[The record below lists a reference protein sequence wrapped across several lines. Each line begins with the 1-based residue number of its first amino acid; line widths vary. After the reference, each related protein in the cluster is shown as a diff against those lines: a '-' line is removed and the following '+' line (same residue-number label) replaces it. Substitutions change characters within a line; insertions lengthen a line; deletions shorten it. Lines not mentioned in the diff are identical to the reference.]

1 MIRQKMIRQEMTP
14 QKMIGQEMID
24 QSAPRGMQRRNFLKV
39 SIAASGGLLIG
50 FHFPGVAQLASA
62 QQSSANSFMPNAFVR
77 IGTDERITVI
87 VNHSE
92 MGQGVYT
99 SLPMLLAEELDADW
113 TKVGYEPAPVDPKY
127 NHPAFGMQ
135 MTGGSSSVWS
145 GLEQFRQAGAAARA
159 MLVAAAAQR
168 WNVNAASCR
177 TESGAVFNGT
187 RKLTY
192 GQLAA
197 AAAKLPPPQHVQ
209 LKDPKTFKLI
219 GKPIKRLDTPE
230 KINGAAVF
238 GIDVK
243 LPGMLTAVIARPP
256 IFGAKMKSFDDSRAR
271 SMPGVRK
278 IVAVPAGVAVIADTF
293 WQAKVARD
301 ALRVDWDE
309 GSMAT
314 FNTSTMMQD
323 FRERSKTTGTSVR
336 KDGDAEGAL
345 AGAAKKIDA
354 VYEVPYLSHLMM
366 EPLNCVV
373 DLRADSCEVW
383 TGSQFQTVDRANAAK
398 IAGLPN
404 EKVQLHTTFLG
415 GGFGRRANP
424 QSDFVVEA
432 VYVAKAA
439 GAPVKVI
446 WTREDDMQGGWYRP
460 AFLHAVEGGIDA
472 SGNPVSWR
480 SRLVG
485 QSIMAGT
492 PFAAGMLKGKAY
504 DPSSVEG
511 VDDLPYAIP
520 NITVESHQA
529 EINVPVQWLRSVG
542 HSHTAFA
549 VECFVDELAALA
561 QKDPYH
567 FRRQL
572 LQKQPRH
579 LGVLDLA
586 AQKAGWDKP
595 LPKGMGRGIAVHFA
609 FGSYS
614 AHVAEVSVTE
624 GKVRVHRMVC
634 AIDCG
639 QYVNPGI
646 IAAQTDSGAIFGAS
660 AALFQELTF
669 ANGRLQQT
677 NFHTFPVLRMNECP
691 AIETYIV
698 ENNEKAGGI
707 GEPGVPCAAPAIA
720 NAVFAVT
727 GKRIRRLPIRMTEAV

>member
-1 MIRQKMIRQEMTP
+1 MSSQNAAFMPSTKANQKAANAME
-14 QKMIGQEMID
+14 
-24 QSAPRGMQRRNFLKV
+24 RRDFLKISV
-39 SIAASGGLLIG
+39 AASGGLLIG
-50 FHFPGVAQLASA
+50 FQFPGVSKLASA
-62 QQSSANSFMPNAFVR
+62 ETSSSSTFMPNAFVR
-77 IGTDERITVI
+77 IGTDERVTVI

-113 TKVGYEPAPVDPKY
+113 KRVGFEPAPVDPKY

-159 MLVAAAAQR
+159 MLIAAAAEQ
-168 WNVNAASCR
+168 WKVDAETCR
-177 TESGAVFNGT
+177 TESGAVWNGAN

-192 GQLAA
+192 GKLAS
-197 AAAKLPPPQHVQ
+197 AAAKLTPPEHVP

-219 GKPIKRLDTPE
+219 GKPIKRLDTPM
-230 KINGAAVF
+230 KLNGKAEF

-243 LPGMLTAVIARPP
+243 LPGMQTAVIARPP

-278 IVAVPAGVAVIADTF
+278 IVAVPSGVAVIADTF

-301 ALRVDWDE
+301 ALREEWDE
-309 GSMAT
+309 GSMRN
-314 FNTSTMMQD
+314 FNTHEMMHQ
-323 FRERSKTTGTSVR
+323 FRERAKTTGTSVR
-336 KDGDAEGAL
+336 KDGDAEAAL
-345 AGAAKKIDA
+345 GNAAKKIEA
-354 VYEVPYLSHLMM
+354 VYEVPFLSHLMM

-373 DLRADSCEVW
+373 DLRADSCVVW

-398 IAGLPN
+398 IAGLPP

-424 QSDFVVEA
+424 QSDFVSEGVH
-432 VYVAKAA
+432 VAKAA

-446 WTREDDMQGGWYRP
+446 WTREDDMAGGWYRP
-460 AFLHAVEGGIDA
+460 AFLHAIAGGVDA
-472 SGNPVSWR
+472 SGNVVSWR

-492 PFAAGMLKGKAY
+492 PFAAAMMKGKTY
-504 DPSSVEG
+504 DPASVEG

-520 NITVESHQA
+520 NIAVESHQA
-529 EINVPVQWLRSVG
+529 EIDVPVQWWRSVG

-561 QKDPYH
+561 GKDPYQ
-567 FRRQL
+567 FRRAL

-614 AHVAEVSVTE
+614 AHVVEVSVTDDR
-624 GKVRVHRMVC
+624 VRVHRMVC

-646 IAAQTDSGAIFGAS
+646 IAAQTEGGAIFGAS
-660 AALFQELTF
+660 AALYQELTF
-669 ANGRLQQT
+669 DGGRLQQT
-677 NFHTFPVLRMNECP
+677 NFHTFPVIRMNECP
-691 AIETYIV
+691 EIETHIV
-698 ENNEKAGGI
+698 DNQEKSGGI

-720 NAVFAVT
+720 NAIYAVT

>member
-1 MIRQKMIRQEMTP
+1 MNRHNASSGIE
-14 QKMIGQEMID
+14 
-24 QSAPRGMQRRNFLKV
+24 RRDFMKV

-50 FHFPGVAQLASA
+50 FHFPGVSKLAA
-62 QQSSANSFMPNAFVR
+62 AGPSSADTFMPNAFVR
-77 IGTDERITVI
+77 IGTDDRVTVI

-113 TKVGYEPAPVDPKY
+113 SKVGYEPAPVDAKY

-159 MLVAAAAQR
+159 MLIAAAAQQ
-168 WNVNAASCR
+168 WNVDASTCR
-177 TESGAVFNGT
+177 TESGAVVNGS

-192 GQLAA
+192 GHLAA
-197 AAAKLPPPQHVQ
+197 AAAKLPPPAKVE

-230 KINGAAVF
+230 KLNGKAEF

-243 LPGMLTAVIARPP
+243 LPGMLTAVVARPP
-256 IFGAKMKSFDDSRAR
+256 IFGAKMKSFDDARAR

-278 IVAVPAGVAVIADTF
+278 VVAIPAGVAVIADTF
-293 WQAKVARD
+293 WQAKVARE
-301 ALRVDWDE
+301 ALRVEWDE
-309 GSMAT
+309 GSMHD
-314 FNTSTMMQD
+314 FNTNAMMQD
-323 FRERSKTTGTSVR
+323 FREMAKSPGVSVR

-345 AGAAKKIDA
+345 ANAAKKIEA

-373 DLRADSCEVW
+373 DLRADSCELW
-383 TGSQFQTVDRANAAK
+383 AGTQFQTMDRAGAAK
-398 IAGLPN
+398 TAGLPP
-404 EKVQLHTTFLG
+404 EKVQIHTTFLG

-432 VYVAKAA
+432 VQVAKAA

-446 WTREDDMQGGWYRP
+446 WTREDDMAGGWYRP
-460 AFLHAVEGGIDA
+460 AFLHAIAGGVDA
-472 SGNPVSWR
+472 SGNAVSWR

-492 PFAAGMLKGKAY
+492 PFAAMMMKGKDY
-504 DPSSVEG
+504 DPASVEG

-520 NITVESHQA
+520 NIAVESHQPQ
-529 EINVPVQWLRSVG
+529 INVPVQWWRSVG

-561 QKDPYH
+561 QKDPYQ
-567 FRRQL
+567 FRRAL

-595 LPKGMGRGIAVHFA
+595 LPKGVGRGIAVHFA

-614 AHVAEVSVTE
+614 AHVAEVSVKDD
-624 GKVRVHRMVC
+624 KVRVHRMVC

-639 QYVNPGI
+639 QYVNPNI
-646 IAAQTDSGAIFGAS
+646 IAAQTEGGAIFGAS
-660 AALFQELTF
+660 AALYQELTF
-669 ANGRLQQT
+669 DQGRLQQT
-677 NFHTFPVLRMNECP
+677 NFNTFPVMRMNECP
-691 AIETYIV
+691 EIETHIV
-698 ENNEKAGGI
+698 ESKEKSGGI

-720 NAVFAVT
+720 NAIYAVT
-727 GKRIRRLPIRMTEAV
+727 GKRIRRLPIRMTEAE

>member
-1 MIRQKMIRQEMTP
+1 MIRRTMIRRTVTRPTMNTSQIIADT
-14 QKMIGQEMID
+14 G
-24 QSAPRGMQRRNFLKV
+24 RRNFLKASV
-39 SIAASGGLLIG
+39 AASGGLLIG
-50 FHFPGVAQLASA
+50 FRFPGVSA
-62 QQSSANSFMPNAFVR
+62 MAAESSGSTFMPNAFVR
-77 IGTDERITVI
+77 IGSDERVTVI

-113 TKVGYEPAPVDPKY
+113 TKVGFEPAPVDPKY

-159 MLVAAAAQR
+159 MLIAAAAQQ
-168 WNVNAASCR
+168 WNVDASTCR
-177 TESGAVFNGT
+177 TESGAVLNGSN

-192 GQLAA
+192 GHLAA
-197 AAAKLPPPQHVQ
+197 AAAKLPPPEHVQ

-219 GKPIKRLDTPE
+219 GKPVKRLDTPE
-230 KINGAAVF
+230 KLNGKAEF

-256 IFGAKMKSFDDSRAR
+256 IFGAKMKSFDDAKAR

-278 IVAVPAGVAVIADTF
+278 IVAIPAGVAVIADTF
-293 WQAKVARD
+293 WQAKVSRD
-301 ALRVDWDE
+301 ALRVEWDE
-309 GSMAT
+309 GSMQN
-314 FNTSTMMQD
+314 FDTSKMMQG
-323 FRERSKTTGTSVR
+323 FRERAKTPGTSVR

-345 AGAAKKIDA
+345 ESAAKKIEA

-366 EPLNCVV
+366 EPLNCAV

-383 TGSQFQTVDRANAAK
+383 TGSQFQTIDRANAAK
-398 IAGLPN
+398 IAGLPP

-432 VYVAKAA
+432 VHVAKAA
-439 GAPVKVI
+439 GTPVKVI
-446 WTREDDMQGGWYRP
+446 WTREDDMAGGWYRP
-460 AFLHAVEGGIDA
+460 AFLHAIEGGVDA
-472 SGNPVSWR
+472 SGNAVSWR

-492 PFAAGMLKGKAY
+492 LFAAMMMKGKEY
-504 DPSSVEG
+504 DPASVEG

-520 NITVESHQA
+520 NVTVESHQA
-529 EINVPVQWLRSVG
+529 EVNVPVQWLRSVG

-549 VECFVDELAALA
+549 VECFVDELAPLA
-561 QKDPYH
+561 QKDPYQ
-567 FRRQL
+567 FRRAL

-614 AHVAEVSVTE
+614 AHVAEVSVTD
-624 GKVRVHRMVC
+624 GQVRVHRMVC

-639 QYVNPGI
+639 EYVNPGI
-646 IAAQTDSGAIFGAS
+646 IAAQTEGGAIFGAS
-660 AALFQELTF
+660 AALFQEMTF
-669 ANGRLQQT
+669 ENGRLQQT
-677 NFHTFPVLRMNECP
+677 NFNTFPVIRMNECP
-691 AIETYIV
+691 KIETHIL
-698 ENNEKAGGI
+698 NNQEKSGGI

-720 NAVFAVT
+720 NAIFAAT

>member
-1 MIRQKMIRQEMTP
+1 MIRRKVNH
-14 QKMIGQEMID
+14 GQSD
-24 QSAPRGMQRRNFLKV
+24 AGMERRDFLKASV
-39 SIAASGGLLIG
+39 MASGGLLIG
-50 FHFPGVAQLASA
+50 FRFPGITALASA
-62 QQSSANSFMPNAFVR
+62 QQSSATAFMPNAFVR
-77 IGTDERITVI
+77 IGTDERVTVI

-113 TKVGYEPAPVDPKY
+113 SKVGFEPAPVDPKY

-135 MTGGSSSVWS
+135 ITGGSSSVWS

-159 MLVAAAAQR
+159 MLVAAAAQQ
-168 WNVNAASCR
+168 WNVDPTSCR
-177 TESGAVFNGT
+177 TESGAVLNGSN

-192 GQLAA
+192 GRLAE
-197 AAAKLPPPQHVQ
+197 AAAKLTPPALLQ
-209 LKDPKTFKLI
+209 LKDPKTYKLI

-230 KINGAAVF
+230 KLNGKAVF

-256 IFGAKMKSFDDSRAR
+256 IFGAKLKSFDDSRAR

-278 IVAVPAGVAVIADTF
+278 IIAIPAGVAVIAETF

-301 ALRVDWDE
+301 SLGVEWDE
-309 GSMAT
+309 GSMHN
-314 FNTSTMMQD
+314 FDTSKMMQD
-323 FRERSKTTGTSVR
+323 FRERSKSPGTSVR
-336 KDGDAEGAL
+336 KDGDATGAL
-345 AGAAKKIDA
+345 EKAAKKIEA

-366 EPLNCVV
+366 EPLNCAV
-373 DLRADSCEVW
+373 DLRTDSCEVW

-398 IAGLPN
+398 VAGLPN

-446 WTREDDMQGGWYRP
+446 WTREDDMRGGWYRP
-460 AFLHAVEGGIDA
+460 AFLHAIEGGIDA

-485 QSIMAGT
+485 QSIMEGT
-492 PFAAGMLKGKAY
+492 PFAAMMLKGKDY
-504 DPSSVEG
+504 DPASVEG

-520 NITVESHQA
+520 NVTVESHQA

-549 VECFVDELAALA
+549 VECFVDELAGLT
-561 QKDPYH
+561 QKDPYQ
-567 FRRQL
+567 FRRGL

-595 LPKGMGRGIAVHFA
+595 LPKGLGRGIAVHFA

-614 AHVAEVSVTE
+614 AHVAEVSVAE

-639 QYVNPGI
+639 EYVNPGI
-646 IAAQTDSGAIFGAS
+646 IAAQTESGVIFGAS

-669 ANGRLQQT
+669 VNGRLQQT
-677 NFHTFPVLRMNECP
+677 NFNTFPVMRMNECP
-691 AIETYIV
+691 EIETYIV

-720 NAVFAVT
+720 NAIYAAT

>member
-1 MIRQKMIRQEMTP
+1 MIGRKVIGRKMISRRL
-14 QKMIGQEMID
+14 
-24 QSAPRGMQRRNFLKV
+24 SAMASEGMQRRDFLKISV
-39 SIAASGGLLIG
+39 AASGGLLIG
-50 FHFPGVAQLASA
+50 FQFPGINKLASA
-62 QQSSANSFMPNAFVR
+62 RQSAANTFMPNAFVR
-77 IGTDERITVI
+77 IGSDERVTVI

-113 TKVGYEPAPVDPKY
+113 SKVGFESAPVDPKY

-135 MTGGSSSVWS
+135 ITGGSSSVWS
-145 GLEQFRQAGAAARA
+145 GLEQFRQAGAMARA
-159 MLVAAAAQR
+159 MLIAAAAQQ
-168 WNVNAASCR
+168 WNVDPTLCR
-177 TESGAVFNGT
+177 TESGAVLNGSN

-192 GQLAA
+192 GKLAG
-197 AAAKLPPPQHVQ
+197 AAAKLTPPAHVQ

-219 GKPIKRLDTPE
+219 GKPIKRLDTPD
-230 KINGAAVF
+230 KLNGKAVF

-243 LPGMLTAVIARPP
+243 LPGMFTAVIARPP
-256 IFGAKMKSFDDSRAR
+256 VFGAKMKNFDDSRAR

-278 IVAVPAGVAVIADTF
+278 IVAIPAGVAVIADTF
-293 WQAKVARD
+293 WQAKIARD

-309 GSMAT
+309 GSMHDFDTAR
-314 FNTSTMMQD
+314 MMAD
-323 FRERSKTTGTSVR
+323 FRERAKSPGASVR
-336 KDGDAEGAL
+336 KDGDPDAAL
-345 AGAAKKIDA
+345 ASAVKKTAA

-373 DLRADSCEVW
+373 DLRADSCDVW
-383 TGSQFQTVDRANAAK
+383 TGSQFQTIDRANAAK

-424 QSDFVVEA
+424 KSDFVVEA
-432 VYVAKAA
+432 VHVAKAA
-439 GAPVKVI
+439 GGPVKVI
-446 WTREDDMQGGWYRP
+446 WTREDDMAGGWYRP
-460 AFLHAVEGGIDA
+460 AFLHAIEGGVDA
-472 SGNPVSWR
+472 SGNAVSWR

-485 QSIMAGT
+485 QSIMTGT
-492 PFAAGMLKGKAY
+492 PFAAMMMKGKAY
-504 DPSSVEG
+504 DPASVEG

-520 NITVESHQA
+520 NIAVESHQA

-561 QKDPYH
+561 QKDPYQ
-567 FRRQL
+567 FRRAL

-586 AQKAGWDKP
+586 AQKAEWDKP

-646 IAAQTDSGAIFGAS
+646 IAAQTEGGAIFGAS

-669 ANGRLQQT
+669 EKGRLQQT
-677 NFHTFPVLRMNECP
+677 NFHAFPVVRMNECP
-691 AIETYIV
+691 QIETHIV
-698 ENNEKAGGI
+698 ESNEKSGGI

-720 NAVFAVT
+720 NAIFAAT
-727 GKRIRRLPIRMTEAV
+727 GKRIRRLPIRMTEAL

>member
-1 MIRQKMIRQEMTP
+1 MIRRRAAEGITGK
-14 QKMIGQEMID
+14 
-24 QSAPRGMQRRNFLKV
+24 GMQRRDFLRASV
-39 SIAASGGLLIG
+39 AASGGLLIG
-50 FHFPGVAQLASA
+50 FHFPRLSQLASA
-62 QQSSANSFMPNAFVR
+62 QSSANVFMPNAFVR
-77 IGTDERITVI
+77 IGTDERVTVI

-99 SLPMLLAEELDADW
+99 SLPMLLADELDADW
-113 TKVGYEPAPVDPKY
+113 TKVGFEPAPVDPKY

-135 MTGGSSSVWS
+135 ITGGSSSVWS

-159 MLVAAAAQR
+159 MLVAAAAQQ
-168 WNVNAASCR
+168 WNVDASTCR
-177 TESGAVFNGT
+177 TESGAVFSGSN

-192 GQLAA
+192 GQLVG
-197 AAAKLPPPQHVQ
+197 AAAKLTPPEHVQ

-230 KINGAAVF
+230 KLNGKAVF

-243 LPGMLTAVIARPP
+243 LPGMLTAVVARPP
-256 IFGAKMKSFDDSRAR
+256 TFGARMKSFDDSRAGA
-271 SMPGVRK
+271 MPGVRK
-278 IVAVPAGVAVIADTF
+278 IVAIPAGVTVIADTF
-293 WQAKVARD
+293 WQAKMARE
-301 ALRVDWDE
+301 ALRIEWDE
-309 GSMAT
+309 GSMQT
-314 FNTSTMMQD
+314 FSTTQMMRD
-323 FRERSKTTGTSVR
+323 FRERAKSPGTSVR
-336 KDGDAEGAL
+336 KDGDPAAAL
-345 AGAAKKIDA
+345 ANAAKKVEA

-398 IAGLPN
+398 VAGLPN
-404 EKVQLHTTFLG
+404 EKVQIHTTFLG

-432 VYVAKAA
+432 VQVAKAA
-439 GAPVKVI
+439 GATVKVI
-446 WTREDDMQGGWYRP
+446 WTREDDMAGGWYRP
-460 AFLHAVEGGIDA
+460 AFLHAIEGGIDA
-472 SGNPVSWR
+472 SGNAVSWR

-492 PFAAGMLKGKAY
+492 PFAAVMLKGKDY
-504 DPSSVEG
+504 DPASVEG

-520 NITVESHQA
+520 NVAVESHQA

-549 VECFVDELAALA
+549 VECFVDELAALGG
-561 QKDPYH
+561 KDPYQ
-567 FRRQL
+567 FRRAML
-572 LQKQPRH
+572 EKQPRH

-614 AHVAEVSVTE
+614 AHVAEVSVTD
-624 GKVRVHRMVC
+624 GRVRIHRMVC

-639 QYVNPGI
+639 RYVNPGI
-646 IAAQTDSGAIFGAS
+646 IAAQTEGGAIFGAS

-669 ANGRLQQT
+669 ENGRLQQT
-677 NFHTFPVLRMNECP
+677 NFHTFPAMRMNECP
-691 AIETYIV
+691 EIETHIV
-698 ENNEKAGGI
+698 ESNEKSGGI

-720 NAVFAVT
+720 NAIFAVT

>member
-1 MIRQKMIRQEMTP
+1 
-14 QKMIGQEMID
+14 
-24 QSAPRGMQRRNFLKV
+24 
-39 SIAASGGLLIG
+39 
-50 FHFPGVAQLASA
+50 
-62 QQSSANSFMPNAFVR
+62 
-77 IGTDERITVI
+77 
-87 VNHSE
+87 

-99 SLPMLLAEELDADW
+99 SLPMLLADELDADW
-113 TKVGYEPAPVDPKY
+113 NKVGFETAPVDAKY

-159 MLVAAAAQR
+159 MLVAAAAQQ
-168 WNVNAASCR
+168 WKIDASACR
-177 TESGAVFNGT
+177 TESGAVYTGSK
-187 RKLTY
+187 KLTY

-197 AAAKLPPPQHVQ
+197 AAAKLTPPANVQ
-209 LKDPKTFKLI
+209 LKDPKEFKLI

-230 KINGAAVF
+230 KLNGGAVF

-256 IFGAKMKSFDDSRAR
+256 IFGAKMRSFDDSRAR

-278 IVAVPAGVAVIADTF
+278 VVAVPAGVAVIADTF
-293 WQAKVARD
+293 WQAKMARD
-301 ALRVDWDE
+301 AVRVEWDE
-309 GSMAT
+309 GGMRNFS
-314 FNTSTMMQD
+314 TSEMMKE
-323 FRERSKTTGTSVR
+323 FRERAKSPGTSVR
-336 KDGDAEGAL
+336 KDGDAAGAL
-345 AGAAKKIDA
+345 SGAAKKIEA

-373 DLRADSCEVW
+373 DLRSDSCDVW
-383 TGSQFQTVDRANAAK
+383 TGSQFQTIDRASAAK
-398 IAGLPN
+398 AAGLPN

-432 VYVAKAA
+432 VHVAKAA
-439 GAPVKVI
+439 GRPVKVV
-446 WTREDDMQGGWYRP
+446 WTREDDMNGGWYRP
-460 AFLHAVEGGIDA
+460 AFLHAIEGGIDA
-472 SGNPVSWR
+472 SGNAVSWR

-492 PFAAGMLKGKAY
+492 LFAAMMMKGKDY
-504 DPSSVEG
+504 DPASVEG
-511 VDDLPYAIP
+511 VDDLPYSIP
-520 NITVESHQA
+520 NIAVESHHA
-529 EINVPVQWLRSVG
+529 EVNVPVQWLRSVG

-549 VECFVDELAALA
+549 VECFTDELAALA
-561 QKDPYH
+561 KKDPYQ
-567 FRRQL
+567 FRREL

-595 LPKGMGRGIAVHFA
+595 VAKGMGRGIAVHFA
-609 FGSYS
+609 FGSYC
-614 AHVAEVSVTE
+614 AHVAEVSVTD
-624 GKVRVHRMVC
+624 GRVRVHRMVC

-646 IAAQTDSGAIFGAS
+646 IKAQTEGGAIFGAS

-669 ANGRLQQT
+669 ENGRLQQT
-677 NFHTFPVLRMNECP
+677 NFHNFPVMRMNECP
-691 AIETYIV
+691 EIETYIV
-698 ENNEKAGGI
+698 ESKEKAGGI

-720 NAVFAVT
+720 NAIFAAT

>member
-1 MIRQKMIRQEMTP
+1 MT
-14 QKMIGQEMID
+14 GRR
-24 QSAPRGMQRRNFLKV
+24 ATAGMERRDFLKISV
-39 SIAASGGLLIG
+39 AASGGLLIG
-50 FHFPGVAQLASA
+50 FRFPGVSKLASA
-62 QQSSANSFMPNAFVR
+62 QTSLGKTFMPNAFVR
-77 IGTDERITVI
+77 IGTDERVTVI

-113 TKVGYEPAPVDPKY
+113 SKVGYESAPVDPKY

-159 MLVAAAAQR
+159 MLITAAAQQ
-168 WNVNAASCR
+168 WNVDPSTCR
-177 TESGAVFNGT
+177 TESGAVLNGPNQ
-187 RKLTY
+187 KLTY
-192 GQLAA
+192 GHLAS
-197 AAAKLPPPQHVQ
+197 AAAKLMPPEKVQ

-230 KINGAAVF
+230 KLNGKAEF

-243 LPGMLTAVIARPP
+243 LPGMLRAVIARPP
-256 IFGAKMKSFDDSRAR
+256 IFGAKMKSFDDARAR

-278 IVAVPAGVAVIADTF
+278 IVAIPAGVAVIADTF

-301 ALRVDWDE
+301 ALRVEWDE
-309 GSMAT
+309 GSMQNFDT
-314 FNTSTMMQD
+314 GKMMQD
-323 FRERSKTTGTSVR
+323 FRERAKSPGTSVR
-336 KDGDAEGAL
+336 KDGDAESAL
-345 AGAAKKIDA
+345 ATSAKKIEA
-354 VYEVPYLSHLMM
+354 VYEVPYLSHLTM
-366 EPLNCVV
+366 EPLNCTV
-373 DLRADSCEVW
+373 DLRPDSCEVW
-383 TGSQFQTVDRANAAK
+383 TGSQFQTIDRANAAK
-398 IAGLPN
+398 TAGLAP

-424 QSDFVVEA
+424 QSDFTVEA
-432 VYVAKAA
+432 VHVAKAA

-446 WTREDDMQGGWYRP
+446 WTREDDMAGGWYRP
-460 AFLHAVEGGIDA
+460 AFLHAIAGGIDS
-472 SGNPVSWR
+472 SGNAVSWR

-492 PFAAGMLKGKAY
+492 PFAAMMMKGKAY
-504 DPSSVEG
+504 DPASVEG

-520 NITVESHQA
+520 NVTVESHQA
-529 EINVPVQWLRSVG
+529 EINVPVQWWRSVG

-549 VECFVDELAALA
+549 VESFIDELAALA
-561 QKDPYH
+561 HKDPYQ
-567 FRRQL
+567 FRRAL
-572 LQKQPRH
+572 LQKHPRY
-579 LGVLDLA
+579 LGVLDLV

-595 LPKGMGRGIAVHFA
+595 VPKGMGRGIAVHFA

-614 AHVAEVSVTE
+614 AHVAEVSVKDD
-624 GKVRVHRMVC
+624 KVHVHRMVC

-639 QYVNPGI
+639 EYVNPGI
-646 IAAQTDSGAIFGAS
+646 IAAQTEGGAIFGAS

-669 ANGRLQQT
+669 ENGRLQQT
-677 NFHTFPVLRMNECP
+677 NFHTFPVMRMNECP
-691 AIETYIV
+691 EIETHIV
-698 ENNEKAGGI
+698 ENKEKSGGI

-720 NAVFAVT
+720 NAIFAAT

>member
-1 MIRQKMIRQEMTP
+1 MIRGKMIRPELTDQETIR
-14 QKMIGQEMID
+14 QNATGGI
-24 QSAPRGMQRRNFLKV
+24 QRRDFLKV
-39 SIAASGGLLIG
+39 SIVASGGLLIG
-50 FHFPGVAQLASA
+50 FHFAGVSQLASA
-62 QQSSANSFMPNAFVR
+62 QASPTSSFMPNAFVR

-87 VNHSE
+87 VNHSG

-113 TKVGYEPAPVDPKY
+113 SKIGYESAPVDPKY

-145 GLEQFRQAGAAARA
+145 GLEQFRQTGAAARA
-159 MLVAAAAQR
+159 MLVAAAAQQ
-168 WNVNAASCR
+168 WNVDASACR
-177 TESGAVFNGT
+177 TESGAVFNGSN

-192 GQLAA
+192 GQLVAA
-197 AAAKLPPPQHVQ
+197 ASKLPPPEHVQ

-256 IFGAKMKSFDDSRAR
+256 IFGASMKSFDDSRAR

-293 WQAKVARD
+293 WQAKAARD
-301 ALRVDWDE
+301 ALRVEWDE
-309 GSMAT
+309 GSMGS
-314 FNTSTMMQD
+314 FNTSKMMQD
-323 FRERSKTTGTSVR
+323 FRERAKSTGTSVR
-336 KDGDAEGAL
+336 NDGDAAGAL

-366 EPLNCVV
+366 EPLNCAV

-398 IAGLPN
+398 IAGLPP

-432 VYVAKAA
+432 VHVAKAA

-460 AFLHAVEGGIDA
+460 AFLHAIEGGIDA
-472 SGNPVSWR
+472 AGNPVSWR

-492 PFAAGMLKGKAY
+492 PFAAAMMKGKAY
-504 DPSSVEG
+504 DPASVEG

-520 NITVESHQA
+520 NVTVESHQA
-529 EINVPVQWLRSVG
+529 EIGVPVQWLRSVG

-561 QKDPYH
+561 QKDPYQ

-572 LQKQPRH
+572 LQKQPRY

-595 LPKGMGRGIAVHFA
+595 LAKGMGRGIAVHFA

-624 GKVRVHRMVC
+624 GQVRVHRMVC

-646 IAAQTDSGAIFGAS
+646 IAAQAEGGAIFGAS

-677 NFHTFPVLRMNECP
+677 NFHTFPVMRMNECP
-691 AIETYIV
+691 EIETHIV

-727 GKRIRRLPIRMTEAV
+727 GKRIRKLPIRLTEAV